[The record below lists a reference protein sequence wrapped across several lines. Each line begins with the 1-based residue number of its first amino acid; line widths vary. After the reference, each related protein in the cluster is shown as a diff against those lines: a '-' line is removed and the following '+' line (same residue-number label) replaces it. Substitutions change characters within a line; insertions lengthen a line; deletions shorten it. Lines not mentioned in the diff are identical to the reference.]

1 MLREVSEHPLVL
13 HVRTL
18 FDAAVRK
25 VEPPRPR
32 PVAAAVT
39 NPSTGQPPD
48 AAVAASVAAG
58 EDERDHATD
67 HEPDGLT
74 DYGGIDG

>member
-1 MLREVSEHPLVL
+1 MLREMSEHPMVM

-32 PVAAAVT
+32 PAMAPVT
-39 NPSTGQPPD
+39 NPSAAKPED
-48 AAVAASVAAG
+48 AALAPVVADD
-58 EDERDHATD
+58 DERDHSAGHD
-67 HEPDGLT
+67 ADDAAG
-74 DYGGIDG
+74 YGGIDG